1 MARKSRR
8 EKNAPQI
15 AEQDNIIIK
24 KKENLLAT
32 GAYGRLSVENGG
44 NEDDETLRTQMAML
58 HSFIADHPDLELIDS
73 YVDNGYSG
81 TNFDRPEFI
90 RLMDDV
96 RSGKINCIVV
106 KDLSRFGRDYLETGY
121 YLETLFPHLN
131 VRFIAVT
138 DHFDSS
144 RPEDRDSLA
153 VPLKNMV
160 NAMYAKDISKKL
172 STAAKIRA
180 KRPDAMPMGT
190 APYGYLFSE
199 DKSQYLEDPETAHYV
214 RMIFRWAANGIDV
227 RKITERLT
235 LIGAITPGQ
244 NRLRTDDLPV
254 VAKPWRPDMVYKI
267 LKHPVY
273 TGNIHLGRTQQAL
286 YKSQPRR
293 FTSLEEQTIRENTH
307 IPLVTLED
315 YQSVQDAMYDNPRW
329 AMRRNKKNL
338 EERERLQDSLPGM
351 VYCADCGKQMYFRR
365 GSHDWQKGKRDGK
378 EKVLTCYACEKRHK
392 NSMSCGQV
400 VYEDFLQIVAMDQV
414 QFLIQNLA
422 DQTALLRKLSKANG
436 GRHPLISIDRKIAS
450 LNGKIKDN
458 GDKATKLYMSYADG
472 IIPAEDYVT
481 LKAQYSA
488 VSEQLQKELCAL
500 EQRREMTEK
509 ILNKHKELAD
519 SLSGY
524 SKSREFD
531 ARLVQQLIERIS
543 VSKNGNMEI
552 RFKCADVVHETMK
565 LIEGCDKE

>member
-73 YVDNGYSG
+73 YVD
-81 TNFDRPEFI
+81 
-90 RLMDDV
+90 
-96 RSGKINCIVV
+96 
-106 KDLSRFGRDYLETGY
+106 
-121 YLETLFPHLN
+121 
-131 VRFIAVT
+131 
-138 DHFDSS
+138 
-144 RPEDRDSLA
+144 
-153 VPLKNMV
+153 
-160 NAMYAKDISKKL
+160 
-172 STAAKIRA
+172 
-180 KRPDAMPMGT
+180 
-190 APYGYLFSE
+190 
-199 DKSQYLEDPETAHYV
+199 
-214 RMIFRWAANGIDV
+214 
-227 RKITERLT
+227 
-235 LIGAITPGQ
+235 
-244 NRLRTDDLPV
+244 RTDDLPV

-286 YKSQPRR
+286 YKSQLRR

-378 EKVLTCYACEKRHK
+378 ETVLTC
-392 NSMSCGQV
+392 
-400 VYEDFLQIVAMDQV
+400 
-414 QFLIQNLA
+414 
-422 DQTALLRKLSKANG
+422 
-436 GRHPLISIDRKIAS
+436 
-450 LNGKIKDN
+450 
-458 GDKATKLYMSYADG
+458 
-472 IIPAEDYVT
+472 
-481 LKAQYSA
+481 
-488 VSEQLQKELCAL
+488 
-500 EQRREMTEK
+500 
-509 ILNKHKELAD
+509 
-519 SLSGY
+519 
-524 SKSREFD
+524 
-531 ARLVQQLIERIS
+531 
-543 VSKNGNMEI
+543 
-552 RFKCADVVHETMK
+552 
-565 LIEGCDKE
+565 